1 MNKKYNNFNK
11 TIYIISGPN
20 GAGKTSTS
28 FTILPKIFNC
38 KQFVNA
44 DEIARGL
51 SPFNVESVKIQA
63 GRLMLKRI
71 QQLVNDGETFALE
84 TTLAT
89 KSYLALIKEVQQKG
103 YEIVLLFLSL
113 YSKELALKRV
123 QTRVLEGGHNIPEDI
138 IFRRFENGIKN
149 LIQKYIKIV
158 HKWILVDNTDGKFQ
172 FIAVG
177 TKENIE
183 IKNKLILSNLIKKY
197 GN

>member
-1 MNKKYNNFNK
+1 MITK

-20 GAGKTSTS
+20 GAGKTTAS
-28 FTILPKIFNC
+28 FTILPEIFDC

-44 DEIARGL
+44 DEIAKGL

-71 QQLVNDGETFALE
+71 QQLVNDEETFAIE

-89 KSYLALIKEVQQKG
+89 KSYLSLIKIVQEKG
-103 YEIVLLFLSL
+103 YEIVLLFISL
-113 YSKELALKRV
+113 ASKELALKRV
-123 QTRVLEGGHNIPEDI
+123 QTRVLEGGHNIPEEI

-158 HKWILVDNTDGKFQ
+158 DKWILVDNTDGKFQ
-172 FIAVG
+172 FIAEG
-177 TKENIE
+177 SKENIE
-183 IKNKLILSNLIKKY
+183 IKNKSIWSNLIKKY